1 MKMLIGLTGRTG
13 SGKSSAAKIFESLGA
28 FVADC
33 DKIAHEVLRDEI
45 VKQKLCALF
54 SSDILDKSGEIDRK
68 ALGSIVFSD
77 KEKLEKLNRVVHGA
91 IVKKCV
97 ELCENSGKD
106 ICLMDGSELESSGAD
121 KLCRHI
127 IVITADEETRLG
139 RIMTRDNID
148 RDSALRRI
156 KAQSDYSKEAIVI
169 DNGES
174 EELLSKKIVSLY
186 NQFLGEINE

>member
-33 DKIAHEVLRDEI
+33 DKVAHEVLRDEI

-77 KEKLEKLNRVVHGA
+77 KKKLEQLNGVVHGA

-127 IVITADEETRLG
+127 IVITADEETRLS

-148 RDSALRRI
+148 RESALSRI
-156 KAQSDYSKEAIVI
+156 KAQSDYSKEAVVI

-174 EELLSKKIVSLY
+174 EEVLSKKIVSLY

>member
-33 DKIAHEVLRDEI
+33 DKIAHQVLLDEK
-45 VKQKLCALF
+45 VKQQLCVLF
-54 SSDILDKSGEIDRK
+54 SSDILDKNGEIDRK
-68 ALGSIVFSD
+68 TLGSIVFSD
-77 KEKLEKLNRVVHGA
+77 KEKLNQLNGVVHGA

-97 ELCENSGKD
+97 ELCENSGKE

-127 IVITADEETRLG
+127 IVITADEKTRLG
-139 RIMTRDNID
+139 RIMSRDNID
-148 RDSALRRI
+148 RETALKRI
-156 KAQSDYSKEAIVI
+156 HSQSDYSKDAIVI
-169 DNGES
+169 DNSDS
-174 EELLSKKIVSLY
+174 EEVLYEKIVSLY
-186 NQFLGEINE
+186 NQFSGEINE

>member
-156 KAQSDYSKEAIVI
+156 KAQSDYSKESIVI

>member
-28 FVADC
+28 FVVDC
-33 DKIAHEVLRDEI
+33 DKVAHEVLRDEI
-45 VKQKLCALF
+45 VKQELCVLF

-148 RDSALRRI
+148 RETALKRA

-174 EELLSKKIVSLY
+174 EEVLSKKIVSLY

>member
-77 KEKLEKLNRVVHGA
+77 KKKLEQLNGVVHGA

-148 RDSALRRI
+148 RETALKRA

-174 EELLSKKIVSLY
+174 EEVLSKKIVSLY

>member
-28 FVADC
+28 FVVDC
-33 DKIAHEVLRDEI
+33 DKVAHEVLRDEK

-77 KEKLEKLNRVVHGA
+77 KKKLNQLNSAVHGA

>member
-68 ALGSIVFSD
+68 ALGSIVFFD

-156 KAQSDYSKEAIVI
+156 KAQSDYSKESIVI